1 MYIKENLIFESVE
14 DKVIEEGLLFDRE
27 KDDYIFKKPRSRQ
40 FSVERLI
47 KYLIRKD
54 KSTEF
59 IKILSQMACHQHVYK
74 KIQENRQRAQQT
86 MSQDSISKIVFVF
99 LVLSFQMCNVYK
111 LLYCGIV
118 IQFYY
123 FLDNG
128 HIISITEEML
138 QRHFNLFYMEL
149 EPRAIADELFQKG
162 HISADEHDDVTEFTT
177 KYKRVKELFSILR
190 KRSGMYDHL
199 SCVLHLLKRYSVLNK
214 MTEKRSVTSRPCK
227 LSSYKM
233 RNPICFHIKLLLTVC
248 LLQVNMSYACD
259 RTLFFF

>member
-1 MYIKENLIFESVE
+1 MFVSGDLDKLAIRASFVYIKENLIFESVE
-14 DKVIEEGLLFDRE
+14 DKVIEEGLLLDRE

-86 MSQDSISKIVFVF
+86 MSQDSISKIVLFF
-99 LVLSFQMCNVYK
+99 SYYLFKCATCTSFYIAE
-111 LLYCGIV
+111 LLYNFI
-118 IQFYY
+118 F

-190 KRSGMYDHL
+190 KRPDMYYHL
-199 SCVLHLLKRYSVLNK
+199 SCVFQSLKHYSVLKK

-233 RNPICFHIKLLLTVC
+233 RNPLCF
-248 LLQVNMSYACD
+248 
-259 RTLFFF
+259 TLNCY